1 MATESTLPGVYI
13 EEDATPS
20 ISVSQGATAVPLF
33 IASFQPTDPASAGK
47 IIRVSSWLDFS
58 KKFVA
63 VTANTAKVTVESTAP
78 APPPAKEDSK
88 TRKRANNTRSITG
101 PDNFTYNIADTQV
114 VIPGELL
121 ALQLY
126 FQNGGGACYICA
138 LADAANATQ
147 LEDLI
152 GEAQDITLLVCP
164 SPDADY
170 REAVY
175 TALLSSLD
183 KNKGYFLLA
192 DAVYTGGK
200 VQAPDGIGASPHIAV
215 YYPSLVVSE
224 KPTIAE
230 KDIAV
235 EGYEDAAGSVV
246 TNLAE
251 LRSIFPDLAEAIWA
265 KVASAD
271 ALKSYV
277 SVSPSAPVAGIYCK
291 TDLERGVWK
300 APANAVINGVVDVS
314 TRVTDDEQGTLNDA
328 GINAIRY
335 FSDRGILVWGARTL
349 QNDDS
354 WGSIPVRRLFDAAE
368 RDIKKALRP
377 MIFEPNAQPTW
388 KRVQAAVESYLN
400 RLWRDGALAGDRPE
414 EAYFVLIGK
423 DITMTDDDI
432 AQGHMIVQIG
442 MAPVYPAEFIILQFT
457 QNMQK

>member
-1 MATESTLPGVYI
+1 MATETTLPGVYI

-33 IASFQPTDPASAGK
+33 IAPFQPTDPANAGK

-58 KKFVA
+58 KKFKDKII
-63 VTANTAKVTVESTAP
+63 NTAQVTIKTTVPETNNDGDGE
-78 APPPAKEDSK
+78 KK
-88 TRKRANNTRSITG
+88 TRKRGTRAITG
-101 PDNFTYNIADTQV
+101 SDNYTYEITDAEV
-114 VIPGELL
+114 VIPKALL

-126 FQNGGGACYICA
+126 FQNGGGACYIGV
-138 LADAANATQ
+138 LSYDSVPTQ
-147 LEDLI
+147 LENLL
-152 GEAQDITLLVCP
+152 GEVQDITLIACLDQGVN
-164 SPDADY
+164 Y
-170 REAVY
+170 RKEVY
-175 TALLSSLD
+175 TALLPSLG
-183 KNKGYFLLA
+183 KNKGYFLLTDA
-192 DAVYTGGK
+192 DADGNV
-200 VQAPDGIGASPHIAV
+200 PDGLGVSPHIAV
-215 YYPSLVVSE
+215 YYPMLIVSG
-224 KPTIAE
+224 KPTLEE

-235 EGYEDAAGSVV
+235 SGYSDAAGHSI
-246 TNLAE
+246 TNLAGLRPLVPE
-251 LRSIFPDLAEAIWA
+251 LADAILENLAGSTELSNPVEIFP
-265 KVASAD
+265 
-271 ALKSYV
+271 
-277 SVSPSAPVAGIYCK
+277 SVPVAGIYCK

-300 APANAVINGVVDVS
+300 APANAVLNGVVDVS
-314 TRVTDDEQGTLNDA
+314 TRVTDDDQGTLNEA
-328 GINAIRY
+328 GINVIRY